1 MSQPPDILLTQGLSL
16 LEAEAL
22 RRFGGWF
29 LIATGVVVLL
39 GCTFV
44 GVLLAHLIPVAFA
57 ASLLYW
63 GYRCIG
69 R

>member
-1 MSQPPDILLTQGLSL
+1 M
-16 LEAEAL
+16 

-29 LIATGVVVLL
+29 LIAAGLVVLL

-44 GVLLAHLIPVAFA
+44 EVLLAHLIPVAFA
-57 ASLLYW
+57 ASLLDW